1 MSFILNALR
10 KSELER
16 QSAQAQTLGDRILEK
31 QPVENK
37 TKKSFWWFVLVAANV
52 FFMAYFF
59 MSIYEEETKSVEQ
72 DELLISENVGM
83 KKTIGSEVLKKDL
96 KKQSTIA
103 QLLGKQRMK
112 SEEIE
117 KQKIQKIKKAD
128 QIAQKRKV
136 VEKKIEAE
144 KTKPVVRAR
153 RPKAIV
159 KAVPIKKLVAKKEIL
174 KKPTLIPISKPVV
187 KAKKDSGPPFLSE
200 LSYDFRRTVPSIRI
214 NVYVYADN
222 KDDRFIMVDMK
233 KYQSGEEIGEGI
245 MLKEIQKDSFIVEYE
260 GRVFRVK
267 R

>member
-31 QPVENK
+31 QPIE
-37 TKKSFWWFVLVAANV
+37 KKKNNLFWWVVLVAANV

-59 MSIYEEETKSVEQ
+59 MSTYEKETKSVEQ
-72 DELLISENVGM
+72 DVLLIPENVGA
-83 KKTIGSEVLKKDL
+83 KKTIDSQLLKKDL

-128 QIAQKRKV
+128 RMVQKRKAV
-136 VEKKIEAE
+136 KKKIAAE
-144 KTKPVVRAR
+144 KAKSVVRA

-174 KKPTLIPISKPVV
+174 KKPTLISTSKPVI

-200 LSYDFRRTVPSIRI
+200 LPYDFRRTVPSIRI
-214 NVYVYADN
+214 NVYVYSDN
-222 KDDRFIMVDMK
+222 KDERFIMVNMK

-245 MLKEIQKDSFIVEYE
+245 MLKDIQKDSFVVEYE
-260 GRVFRVK
+260 GRVFRIK